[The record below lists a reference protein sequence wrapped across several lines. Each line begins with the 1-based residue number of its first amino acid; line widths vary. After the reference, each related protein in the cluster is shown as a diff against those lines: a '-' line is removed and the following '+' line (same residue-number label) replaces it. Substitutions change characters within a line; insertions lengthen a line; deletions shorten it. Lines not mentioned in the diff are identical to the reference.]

1 MANGRVLA
9 AVLGLRLLLLL
20 LLLVSA
26 LPQVLGDSASPER
39 RVHAGDAVRL
49 GPGSSGARRPPL
61 QEQRE
66 RARAGALPWGSLYT
80 AAVVAF
86 VLYKCLQQ
94 GKDEAALLQEEAS
107 RKKSF
112 QSDQELI
119 RLTQQLAQTE
129 QHLNNLMAQLD
140 PLFDRVTTLAGAQK
154 ELLDLKLQTIHRL
167 LGERKPSQGAEVTET
182 ETSLPFPEDLEIDKA
197 EETGGTP
204 AWEEPLN
211 WSPEMRN
218 LTAQCHTEQG
228 LRRRCNKA
236 VVRGP
241 SCSPCG
247 EGGVRAEGLVKQSL
261 FS

>member
-1 MANGRVLA
+1 MESGRA
-9 AVLGLRLLLLL
+9 FAGVLGLQLL
-20 LLLVSA
+20 LLLVSP
-26 LPQVLGDSASPER
+26 LPQVLADSASSER
-39 RVHAGDAVRL
+39 RGHAGDAAQL
-49 GPGSSGARRPPL
+49 GPGSSGSRRPPL

-66 RARAGALPWGSLYT
+66 RARAGALPWGALYT

-86 VLYKCLQQ
+86 VLYKCLQ

-112 QSDQELI
+112 QSDQELVQ
-119 RLTQQLAQTE
+119 LTQQLAQTE

-167 LGERKPSQGAEVTET
+167 LGESKPSQGAEVTGT
-182 ETSLPFPEDLEIDKA
+182 EPSPPFPGDLEVDEA
-197 EETGGTP
+197 EETGDCH

-218 LTAQCHTEQG
+218 LTAPCHTEQG
-228 LRRRCNKA
+228 LRRRCSQA
-236 VVRGP
+236 AVRGP
-241 SCSPCG
+241 SRSPCG